1 MDILPIIM
9 VLFMVGALIIVI
21 IGIVAMAANGKLN
34 KKHSNKLMRLRI
46 LFQAIAIIFFVII
59 VWVSRN

>member
-1 MDILPIIM
+1 MSILPIIM
-9 VLFMVGALIIVI
+9 VLFMAGALVVVI
-21 IGIVAMAANGKLN
+21 IGVVAMAANGKIN

-46 LFQAIAIIFFVII
+46 LLQAIAIFFFVII